1 MLRQARKN
9 GITLDEL
16 FSTSYPSNKQTP
28 AQKIISMY
36 SERRGGSKYKPKRSR
51 APNRSKPRKRS
62 KCAKFSKSMC
72 NNNSKKTRGCV
83 WRKNTGCVRK
93 SRRSGR
99 RSGRKS
105 RKPVRNSQKTSGC
118 GCLGVRCLSKLPCS
132 KGWKYD
138 KQNPFAVPWRRPKSR
153 GRRSGRRSGRKSRK
167 SRGRRSGRKGS
178 KKRQYKIMTVKKKI
192 VTVKNGTGARAY
204 CSSIGKQ
211 LVRGEIDKINENPAI
226 FNPDT
231 HCEKRTRKVI
241 KK

>member
-167 SRGRRSGRKGS
+167 SRGRRSGRRSGHKSRGKSRSNRKFKILTTVEQKKQKSQKAKKTNFVRNVVLVHRNVVS
-178 KKRQYKIMTVKKKI
+178 KHQIQR
-192 VTVKNGTGARAY
+192 
-204 CSSIGKQ
+204 
-211 LVRGEIDKINENPAI
+211 E
-226 FNPDT
+226 
-231 HCEKRTRKVI
+231 RKF
-241 KK
+241 

>member
-118 GCLGVRCLSKLPCS
+118 GCLGVRCLSNYHAQKVGNMINRIHLQYHGGVPNHVVADLVADPVV
-132 KGWKYD
+132 KAVNHVVADLVADQVLKND
-138 KQNPFAVPWRRPKSR
+138 NPRILA
-153 GRRSGRRSGRKSRK
+153 
-167 SRGRRSGRKGS
+167 
-178 KKRQYKIMTVKKKI
+178 
-192 VTVKNGTGARAY
+192 
-204 CSSIGKQ
+204 
-211 LVRGEIDKINENPAI
+211 
-226 FNPDT
+226 
-231 HCEKRTRKVI
+231 
-241 KK
+241 

>member
-99 RSGRKS
+99 KSRKSRGLRSGRRSGRKS
-105 RKPVRNSQKTSGC
+105 RKPR
-118 GCLGVRCLSKLPCS
+118 
-132 KGWKYD
+132 
-138 KQNPFAVPWRRPKSR
+138 
-153 GRRSGRRSGRKSRK
+153 GRRSGRKSRK

-178 KKRQYKIMTVKKKI
+178 KKRQYKNDSLKKVPFWRKCGI
-192 VTVKNGTGARAY
+192 KNQCAQITHTTSGKESKCVDCLPNMKPNNGTA
-204 CSSIGKQ
+204 SII
-211 LVRGEIDKINENPAI
+211 V
-226 FNPDT
+226 
-231 HCEKRTRKVI
+231 KRNQK
-241 KK
+241 